1 MTTSEVHRML
11 RNPIYTG
18 DFRCCGTR
26 RKGSHQPLITH
37 DIINR
42 VQKVLGGT
50 ARPRKA
56 RRYAFMGLLTCA
68 KCGCSL
74 TAEMK
79 KGRYV
84 YYHCTNFRGRCDN
97 SHIREERLG
106 ELLGD
111 VIKPIQ
117 ISTEIADAIAGVLR
131 GSDVDAR
138 RVRADSLRC
147 LDQRRRV
154 VLARQDRAYEDFSEG
169 RISQD
174 FWTRKSVTWEAE
186 LRAVAMEE
194 ARLDA
199 PRESVAVTGKRIL
212 ELAKQAENLY
222 KSQDPA
228 EQRQLLETVLS
239 NCTFDCGTLTPTYTS
254 PFDLLVKGNQ
264 TGNWRREWDSN
275 PR

>member
-97 SHIREERLG
+97 SYIREERLG

-117 ISTEIADAIAGVLR
+117 ISTEIADAIAGVLQ
-131 GSDVDAR
+131 GGDLDASR
-138 RVRADSLRC
+138 ARADALGRLR
-147 LDQRRRV
+147 
-154 VLARQDRAYEDFSEG
+154 S
-169 RISQD
+169 
-174 FWTRKSVTWEAE
+174 
-186 LRAVAMEE
+186 
-194 ARLDA
+194 A
-199 PRESVAVTGKRIL
+199 PSSGPG
-212 ELAKQAENLY
+212 QAG
-222 KSQDPA
+222 SG
-228 EQRQLLETVLS
+228 V
-239 NCTFDCGTLTPTYTS
+239 
-254 PFDLLVKGNQ
+254 
-264 TGNWRREWDSN
+264 
-275 PR
+275 

>member
-97 SHIREERLG
+97 SYIREERLG

-169 RISQD
+169 ESRRTSG
-174 FWTRKSVTWEAE
+174 
-186 LRAVAMEE
+186 
-194 ARLDA
+194 
-199 PRESVAVTGKRIL
+199 RE
-212 ELAKQAENLY
+212 
-222 KSQDPA
+222 
-228 EQRQLLETVLS
+228 
-239 NCTFDCGTLTPTYTS
+239 
-254 PFDLLVKGNQ
+254 NQ
-264 TGNWRREWDSN
+264 
-275 PR
+275 